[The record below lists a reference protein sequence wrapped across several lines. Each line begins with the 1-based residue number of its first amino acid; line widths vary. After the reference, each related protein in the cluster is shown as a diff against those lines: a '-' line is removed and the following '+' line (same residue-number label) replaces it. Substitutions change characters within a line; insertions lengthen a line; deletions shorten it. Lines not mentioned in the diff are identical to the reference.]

1 MVLNDGDLSKTQITW
16 FYPISMEQ
24 ARLADLK
31 RIWDD
36 AYRKYFKTNG
46 VTASVTE
53 SSAPV
58 KAFYETNPNAS
69 QIVSVDIGGGTTDMA
84 FSKMKGEVSYVTSFR
99 FATNDL
105 FQTPFSKVN
114 LRNGIVD
121 HFKEGY
127 HNVLQ
132 NNGQLNELLDVY
144 NNEDNQDAVNMASF
158 LFSLKSNSLIVK
170 NDINVKSVDFLYNL
184 QVDDKFKI
192 VFLLYY
198 SSIIYHLAKIIKVA
212 NQGKVGE
219 DVFMPRHLTF
229 SGNGS
234 KIISALTP
242 DVSGVLT
249 DYTRLLIEK
258 VSGLSCPNLCIL
270 GISDDATPKE
280 ATCKGGLLTD
290 GNIDDRGKNV
300 ILKATGDEFA
310 NLSEEYSSMKKNY
323 EIEVVKEVEH
333 FFDFILVE
341 MNREFNFSKMF
352 QMSQNS
358 MMIAKEICKQNLD
371 TFLTKALDSHRELKN
386 KQIEE
391 TLFFYPIKGALNAIS
406 EKIYMSLH
414 TND

>member
-1 MVLNDGDLSKTQITW
+1 MYFDIKWGNDLASKTILEKYIDCLMLMIRNKVVLNDGDLSKTRITW

-36 AYRKYFKTNG
+36 AYRKYFKVNG

-58 KAFYETNPNAS
+58 KAFYEINPNAS

-121 HFKEGY
+121 YFKESF

-132 NNGQLNELLDVY
+132 NNGQLSELLDVY

-249 DYTRLLIEK
+249 DYTRLLIA
-258 VSGLSCPNLCIL
+258 I
-270 GISDDATPKE
+270 I
-280 ATCKGGLLTD
+280 
-290 GNIDDRGKNV
+290 GK
-300 ILKATGDEFA
+300 K
-310 NLSEEYSSMKKNY
+310 
-323 EIEVVKEVEH
+323 
-333 FFDFILVE
+333 
-341 MNREFNFSKMF
+341 
-352 QMSQNS
+352 
-358 MMIAKEICKQNLD
+358 
-371 TFLTKALDSHRELKN
+371 
-386 KQIEE
+386 
-391 TLFFYPIKGALNAIS
+391 
-406 EKIYMSLH
+406 
-414 TND
+414 